1 MRGYTG
7 ATHALEVCSIW
18 FPSYWLAGGIK
29 AMTAIVSAMT
39 AILLI
44 TVTPRALATPGIDW
58 PMEIN
63 ERLSN
68 SGELG

>member
-7 ATHALEVCSIW
+7 ATHALKVWTIW

-29 AMTAIVSAMT
+29 AMTAIVSTVT

-44 TVTPRALATPGIDW
+44 TVTPRALAMPGIDW

-63 ERLSN
+63 ERLSS
-68 SGELG
+68 SGELA